1 MLVINCRLCGIDH
14 EKHLRM
20 RLVHDLPEL
29 RECVNETGRRSVTM
43 LIKLKFDYQQQRT
56 TILEY
61 DHIFIS
67 IQVQQI
73 GKQSFRPSIYYIN
86 NDSQNHSNIST
97 HAGFCYDIICCN
109 V

>member
-1 MLVINCRLCGIDH
+1 MLCGIDH

-43 LIKLKFDYQQQRT
+43 LIKLKFDYHQQQQRT

-67 IQVQQI
+67 IQVEKI
-73 GKQSFRPSIYYIN
+73 EQSFQPSIYFIY
-86 NDSQNHSNIST
+86 QQ
-97 HAGFCYDIICCN
+97 
-109 V
+109 